1 MLRTLKLFWVAL
13 LAFTLGLPSI
23 ASADAPGSSPI
34 AAIPIS
40 GTMTGSLTPSQT
52 RWYQVNY
59 PGGSQ
64 SVGLVLSYDPND
76 SSTIGT
82 VNLNVDWSNTQGT
95 NNADWPGLYRIG
107 QGTSNGLPTG
117 ILFWYAGPGNP
128 VTYYVEVSNFSG
140 ETIGY
145 ALGYSTDTNRPSIPN
160 PPPPGAPTSGVTPA
174 APSAPA
180 PSAPAA
186 SAPAPTTPAAP
197 AAATP
202 APAPPAPSNQPS
214 SAGTLT
220 AANSS
225 ITTSLVGD
233 PGGAYNYFHIA
244 YPGANLP
251 LQVTIVFQP
260 GYPST
265 GPQGFGFELYGPNG
279 TSFES
284 QPVGTNGSISTGQ
297 WTYAS
302 PSASDVLIQVF
313 NYTAGMQVGYTLSVY
328 GLAGGSSATLT
339 GASNTTPDK
348 AVDLTTLNAS
358 IGGTLA
364 APTSSGSPTSY
375 FYTIHYPGGNAPLTF
390 TMNATPPASGQN
402 LPYGYA
408 VTCPNPT
415 GGQPL
420 TASTAYPV
428 SGDVNSTTL
437 SSTWTQQSAATCTLA
452 ISNYWVG
459 QAVHFGLSITGM
471 AGPAPAAS
479 GNTTGDKAIALNSAR
494 PGATETLTNSG
505 SDAFNYFVV
514 NYPGNLSQLYV
525 AITYS
530 STGGAPDNALGFQVY
545 DGSTLET
552 TIHPN
557 DDGTG
562 VHSGVWQYSNADPAT
577 FLIQVQNYAKST
589 TASYTLYQ
597 VGSQ

>member
-1 MLRTLKLFWVAL
+1 MFQKLKFLWIAMLV
-13 LAFTLGLPSI
+13 FTLGLPSV
-23 ASADAPGSSPI
+23 ASADAPGSTPT
-34 AAIPIS
+34 AAIPVS
-40 GTMTGSLTPSQT
+40 GTMTGSLSPSQT

-107 QGTSNGLPTG
+107 QGTSNGLPAG

-128 VTYYVEVSNFSG
+128 VTYYVEVTNFSG

-145 ALGYSTDTNRPSIPN
+145 ALGYSTDANRPPIPN
-160 PPPPGAPTSGVTPA
+160 PPPPGAPTSGVAST

-186 SAPAPTTPAAP
+186 SAPAPAAP
-197 AAATP
+197 AATP
-202 APAPPAPSNQPS
+202 APAPPAPSSQPA

-220 AANSS
+220 AANNSVA
-225 ITTSLVGD
+225 TSLVGD
-233 PGGAYNYFHIA
+233 PGGAYHYYHIT
-244 YPGANLP
+244 YPGSNLP

-279 TSFES
+279 TSYES

-297 WTYAS
+297 WTYSSA
-302 PSASDVLIQVF
+302 SASDILVQVF

-364 APTSSGSPTSY
+364 APSSSGSPTSY
-375 FYTIHYPGGNAPLTF
+375 FYTIHYPGGNAPLTL
-390 TMNATPPASGQN
+390 TMN
-402 LPYGYA
+402 
-408 VTCPNPT
+408 
-415 GGQPL
+415 
-420 TASTAYPV
+420 
-428 SGDVNSTTL
+428 
-437 SSTWTQQSAATCTLA
+437 
-452 ISNYWVG
+452 
-459 QAVHFGLSITGM
+459 
-471 AGPAPAAS
+471 
-479 GNTTGDKAIALNSAR
+479 
-494 PGATETLTNSG
+494 
-505 SDAFNYFVV
+505 
-514 NYPGNLSQLYV
+514 
-525 AITYS
+525 
-530 STGGAPDNALGFQVY
+530 
-545 DGSTLET
+545 
-552 TIHPN
+552 
-557 DDGTG
+557 
-562 VHSGVWQYSNADPAT
+562 
-577 FLIQVQNYAKST
+577 
-589 TASYTLYQ
+589 
-597 VGSQ
+597 